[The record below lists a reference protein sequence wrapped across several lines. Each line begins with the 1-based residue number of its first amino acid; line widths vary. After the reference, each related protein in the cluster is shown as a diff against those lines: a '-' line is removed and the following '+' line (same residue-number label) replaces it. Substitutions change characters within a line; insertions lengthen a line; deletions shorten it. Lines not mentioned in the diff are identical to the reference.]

1 MRVMQ
6 SLKEVKP
13 EPDPIVVAGLMAGT
27 SLDGIDVVLACTD
40 GHRLTRLCPAMTCP
54 YSPQTRL
61 LIEQAVELAGAVTDR
76 PELLEVL
83 DLRIAEEHAQAVL
96 SLLGTQQQVMQPS
109 LIGFH
114 GQTVWHAPQAGSSV
128 QLGDAQHLANHLGVD
143 VIAELRQAD
152 LGAGGQGA
160 PLAPV
165 YHAALLDQAGI
176 TGSAAW
182 LNLGGVANLTLLDG
196 SISAGFDCGPANALM
211 DRIAR
216 ERLGKAYD
224 CGGEKALTG
233 VPDTRLVDAML
244 SDPYFDSAP
253 PKSLDREHFAHSD
266 TMTALQQMPVHD
278 ALATLAAFT
287 VGAVERGLAWSARP
301 VETLVVSGGGVHNR
315 AVMQGLASLRPTDD
329 TRDDRRGNRQG
340 QTWRVISSD
349 DIGAPV
355 DGVEAELV
363 AFLAARCVRGLPT
376 SFPVTTGATKPIVG
390 GRRFVPSTLV

>member
-1 MRVMQ
+1 MQ

-61 LIEQAVELAGAVTDR
+61 LIE
-76 PELLEVL
+76 
-83 DLRIAEEHAQAVL
+83 
-96 SLLGTQQQVMQPS
+96 
-109 LIGFH
+109 
-114 GQTVWHAPQAGSSV
+114 
-128 QLGDAQHLANHLGVD
+128 HLANRLGVD

-216 ERLGKAYD
+216 ERLGQAYD

-244 SDPYFDSAP
+244 SDRYFDSAP

-266 TMTALQQMPVHD
+266 AMTALQQMPVHD
-278 ALATLAAFT
+278 ALQEMTGEVTGKAKPGESLVLTISERQLTVLRQNWSHFWLRVVCVVFQPAFLSPQVPPSPLWVDVGLCRAHSYEVTLRKSVARVCGRMVRALARLARAACLDE
-287 VGAVERGLAWSARP
+287 GRSLNGYEH
-301 VETLVVSGGGVHNR
+301 LVVCTQGRYR
-315 AVMQGLASLRPTDD
+315 APL
-329 TRDDRRGNRQG
+329 
-340 QTWRVISSD
+340 
-349 DIGAPV
+349 
-355 DGVEAELV
+355 
-363 AFLAARCVRGLPT
+363 
-376 SFPVTTGATKPIVG
+376 
-390 GRRFVPSTLV
+390 

>member
-1 MRVMQ
+1 MQ

-61 LIEQAVELAGAVTDR
+61 LIGQAVELAGAVIDR

-128 QLGDAQHLANHLGVD
+128 QLGDAQHLANRLGVD

-216 ERLGKAYD
+216 ERLGQAYD

-244 SDPYFDSAP
+244 SDRYFDSAP

-266 TMTALQQMPVHD
+266 AMTALQQMPVHD
-278 ALATLAAFT
+278 ALLTVLRQNWSHFWLRVVCVVFQPAFLSPQVPPSPLWVDVGLCRAHSYEVTLRKSVARVCGRMVRALARLARAACLDE
-287 VGAVERGLAWSARP
+287 GRSLNGYEH
-301 VETLVVSGGGVHNR
+301 LVVCTQGRYR
-315 AVMQGLASLRPTDD
+315 APL
-329 TRDDRRGNRQG
+329 
-340 QTWRVISSD
+340 
-349 DIGAPV
+349 
-355 DGVEAELV
+355 
-363 AFLAARCVRGLPT
+363 
-376 SFPVTTGATKPIVG
+376 
-390 GRRFVPSTLV
+390 

>member
-1 MRVMQ
+1 V
-6 SLKEVKP
+6 P
-13 EPDPIVVAGLMAGT
+13 GD
-27 SLDGIDVVLACTD
+27 
-40 GHRLTRLCPAMTCP
+40 
-54 YSPQTRL
+54 
-61 LIEQAVELAGAVTDR
+61 
-76 PELLEVL
+76 
-83 DLRIAEEHAQAVL
+83 DLPVFA
-96 SLLGTQQQVMQPS
+96 QPS

-128 QLGDAQHLANHLGVD
+128 QLGDAQHLANRLGVD

-165 YHAALLDQAGI
+165 YHAALLDQA
-176 TGSAAW
+176 A
-182 LNLGGVANLTLLDG
+182 
-196 SISAGFDCGPANALM
+196 
-211 DRIAR
+211 
-216 ERLGKAYD
+216 
-224 CGGEKALTG
+224 
-233 VPDTRLVDAML
+233 
-244 SDPYFDSAP
+244 
-253 PKSLDREHFAHSD
+253 
-266 TMTALQQMPVHD
+266 
-278 ALATLAAFT
+278 LAAFT

-315 AVMQGLASLRPTDD
+315 AVMQGLAALRPTDD